1 MDFEFIFSFAP
12 KIPIHALYRCLMVR
26 ETCYLEDSKSS
37 CLFRIPL
44 PSEDSRQDTLDP
56 SSKLEQLRIDRSAP
70 RAPRALRR
78 PLLLLLLAA
87 IFGAA
92 AFVYFFFALGSADA
106 FEVRLASARLEAGAP
121 SAPSVLDASGYVVAR
136 RMATVSA
143 EVTGK
148 VVEVLIEEGMAVKQ
162 GDLLAR
168 LEDDIA
174 RAQLDLFKS
183 RLESGKAAIAEI
195 DINIEQGRLDLER
208 TAALSEQQLV
218 SASAFDQARLS
229 LQALRARRAS
239 VLEDIKVAERELEIQ
254 QRYLN
259 DMLIRAPFDGV
270 VVAKTAQPGEIISPM
285 SAGGGFTRTG
295 ICTIVDMSSLEVE
308 VDVNEAY
315 INRVKAG
322 QPVQVVLNAWPDDPY
337 AANTIAI
344 VPTADRSKATVRV
357 RIGFVNRDDRV
368 LPDMGVKVAFLEE
381 EVRTDAGDQPSKVTI
396 PSSAVLRE
404 GGETFVLVYN
414 NGVVNRI
421 EISLGETRAA
431 RAEVLAGL
439 QGGERLVVSPSEAL
453 QMAAREGGEV
463 AVTVN
468 AGR

>member
-1 MDFEFIFSFAP
+1 MLQTDTYQRSTKMKEKWTMISRMQDA
-12 KIPIHALYRCLMVR
+12 
-26 ETCYLEDSKSS
+26 DSS
-37 CLFRIPL
+37 
-44 PSEDSRQDTLDP
+44 QDTLDP
-56 SSKLEQLRIDRSAP
+56 SSKLAQLRIDRSAE
-70 RAPRALRR
+70 REPRALRR
-78 PLLLLLLAA
+78 PLLVLLAA
-87 IFGAA
+87 MFGAA
-92 AFVYFFFALGSADA
+92 AFVYFFFELGNADA
-106 FEVRLASARLEAGAP
+106 FEVRLGSARLEAGAP

-148 VVEVLIEEGMAVKQ
+148 VVEVLIEEGMAVKE
-162 GDLLAR
+162 GDVLAR

-174 RAQLDLFKS
+174 RAQFDLSKS
-183 RLESGKAAIAEI
+183 RLEAGRALTAEI

-208 TAALSEQQLV
+208 TTALSEQQLM

-229 LQALRARRAS
+229 LDALRARRAS
-239 VLEDIKVAERELEIQ
+239 VLEQVKVAENELEIQ

-270 VVAKTAQPGEIISPM
+270 VVAKTAQPGEIISPV

-337 AANTIAI
+337 AAKTIAI

-357 RIGFVNRDDRV
+357 RIGFVNRDERV

-381 EVRTDAGDQPSKVTI
+381 EVRADTGDQPSKVTI
-396 PSSAVLRE
+396 PASAVVRE
-404 GGETFVLVYN
+404 GIETFVLVYT
-414 NGVVNRI
+414 GGMVSRTHV
-421 EISLGETRAA
+421 SVGETRAS

-439 QGGERLVVSPSEAL
+439 EGGERLVVSPSEAL
-453 QMAAREGGEV
+453 QAAARDGVDV

-468 AGR
+468 AGA

>member
-1 MDFEFIFSFAP
+1 MLSWCRFI
-12 KIPIHALYRCLMVR
+12 
-26 ETCYLEDSKSS
+26 SS
-37 CLFRIPL
+37 LTARL
-44 PSEDSRQDTLDP
+44 QDVAQDTIGP
-56 SSKLEQLRIDRSAP
+56 ASKLDQLRIDRSVPVQP
-70 RAPRALRR
+70 RGLRK
-78 PLLLLLLAA
+78 PLLFLVLVALL
-87 IFGAA
+87 GAA
-92 AFVYFFFALGSADA
+92 AFVYFFFELGGADA
-106 FEVRLASARLEAGAP
+106 YEVRLGTARLEAGAP

-174 RAQLDLFKS
+174 RAQFDLAKS
-183 RLESGKAAIAEI
+183 RLEAGRAAVAEI
-195 DINIEQGRLDLER
+195 DINIEKSRLDLER
-208 TAALSEQQLV
+208 TAALSEKKLV

-229 LQALRARRAS
+229 LDALRARRAS

-254 QRYLN
+254 QRYLK

-270 VVAKTAQPGEIISPM
+270 VVAKTAQPGEIISPV

-337 AANTIAI
+337 AAKTIAI

-357 RIGFVNRDDRV
+357 RIGFVNRDERV

-381 EVRTDAGDQPSKVTI
+381 DVVVTSGDRPSKVTI
-396 PSSAVLRE
+396 PASAVVRE
-404 GGETFVLVYN
+404 GGETFVLVYA
-414 NGVVNRI
+414 NGMVNRTH
-421 EISLGETRAA
+421 ISAAETRAS

-439 QGGERLVVSPSEAL
+439 KGGERVVVSPSEAL
-453 QMAAREGGEV
+453 RAAARDDGDL
-463 AVTVN
+463 AVTLN
-468 AGR
+468 AGA